1 MKRILA
7 LMAIFTLLITTAVA
21 CSKDKTKTDSNTT
34 PTGQISDTTQDSES
48 STDDTPIKME
58 SIMFG
63 GDFARDNAHLS
74 FGIADGAWTVSGYY
88 LTDANASPLL
98 LSGTITSDELP
109 VFTFS
114 EADDELSFTFTTDSV
129 VVKVNKGTKYT
140 DFAGSYKRTSATAG
154 STEIVSP
161 EHGSSL
167 EFLGRV
173 ALAHY
178 VVGAEDSLE
187 IGIDLSA
194 SSFDTAYMEKV
205 VLAYTDM
212 FLIFQAE
219 AHPDIFDKYLCYA
232 FTKEDF
238 NRLLQEASFA
248 KFTVDNFDLSKSVF
262 KYQDG
267 KYYVPCYG
275 SNAGGLTLPNAKQ
288 ELVSDAL
295 LINGVVSKANGTRLN
310 VEMTLTTKSSEKG
323 ILDVLLESVNY
334 KYIP

>member
-21 CSKDKTKTDSNTT
+21 CSKKKTDSNAT
-34 PTGQISDTTQDSES
+34 PTNQVSDSTQDSES
-48 STDDTPIKME
+48 SADDTPIKLE

-63 GDFARDNAHLS
+63 GDFTRDNAHLS

-88 LTDANASPLL
+88 LTDDNASPLL

-109 VFTFS
+109 VFTLS
-114 EADDELSFTFTTDSV
+114 EADNELSFTFATDSV
-129 VVKVNKGTKYT
+129 IVEVKKGTKYT
-140 DFAGSYKRTSATAG
+140 DFAGSYKRTNGTNN
-154 STEIVSP
+154 STDFIAP
-161 EHGSSL
+161 EHGSTL
-167 EFLGRV
+167 EFLGRI

-194 SSFDTAYMEKV
+194 SSFDTKYMEKV

-212 FLIFQAE
+212 FLIYQAE
-219 AHPDIFDKYLCYA
+219 AHPDIFDKYLCYS
-232 FTKEDF
+232 FTKDEF

-248 KFTVDNFDLSKSVF
+248 KFTVDDFQLEKSVF

-267 KYYVPCYG
+267 NYYVPCYG
-275 SNAGGLTLPNAKQ
+275 SNAGGLTIPEAKQ

-295 LINGVVSKANGTRLN
+295 VINGVVSKANGTRLN
-310 VEMTLTTKSSEKG
+310 VEMTLTTKSSNKG
-323 ILDVLLESVNY
+323 LLDVLVESVNY
-334 KYIP
+334 KYVP